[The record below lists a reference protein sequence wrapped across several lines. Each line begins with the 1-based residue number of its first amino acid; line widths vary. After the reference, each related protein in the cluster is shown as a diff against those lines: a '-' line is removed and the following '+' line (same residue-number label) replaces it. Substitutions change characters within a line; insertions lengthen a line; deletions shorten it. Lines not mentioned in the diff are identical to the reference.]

1 MPLLTPPSV
10 RLLLDKMDQKENNIY
25 FKLCKQGTSNPY
37 SRYYI
42 FHSLNPL
49 TANPTHLT
57 IQIGK
62 NMVVAARIN
71 SAHKIIPL
79 YRTFMNAN
87 PKQEWLQFE
96 NHTDLFI
103 LVPKISAET
112 HAKVMNLFISASKNQ
127 EKSHS
132 DSVSN
137 TYHSASNGRP
147 QLLLD
152 DSTSRR
158 ENNMPLLPTHCDV
171 GPK

>member
-1 MPLLTPPSV
+1 
-10 RLLLDKMDQKENNIY
+10 
-25 FKLCKQGTSNPY
+25 
-37 SRYYI
+37 
-42 FHSLNPL
+42 
-49 TANPTHLT
+49 
-57 IQIGK
+57 
-62 NMVVAARIN
+62 
-71 SAHKIIPL
+71 
-79 YRTFMNAN
+79 MNAN